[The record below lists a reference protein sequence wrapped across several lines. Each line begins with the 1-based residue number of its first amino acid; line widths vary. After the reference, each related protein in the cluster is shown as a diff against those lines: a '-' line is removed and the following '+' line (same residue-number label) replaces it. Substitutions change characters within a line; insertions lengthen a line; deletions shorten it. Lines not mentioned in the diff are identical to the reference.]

1 MANQRREAVLTSL
14 HRLPKLPYGFSS
26 PSPPP
31 PPAPR
36 VVLPRHTPFPQRSL
50 QDTVPREPRRCTA
63 LADMEAREEA
73 EWVAVVNNLLWKCHI
88 CLRIQ
93 SLSECDANVFITLYH
108 SILGEV
114 VPDLITAP
122 KNQEDHAHNVQAI
135 IDSLALDYLQVSLSH
150 ITGENIVRGNKESI
164 KNLLEIFDGLLEYLT
179 EYSEASSQERVET
192 DRVAKGSIQRILS
205 EELEE
210 KISKTRPVQAIT
222 SFGRSSQSSDFVPSW
237 DIDGSESTG
246 ELIRLGD
253 TAHTF
258 SLRKDEL
265 AASVEST
272 EISSKSLTPNAKKLG
287 EPIRSAIPLQPPY
300 HPLEPPAPCPMGKEY
315 CHSSQYPLA
324 LNDDEKHERPMFTGS
339 FDPFSER
346 IHGSEAYFISVG
358 DTVTPETTSA
368 QDQSCSMKCLNSID
382 KLSPTSPLSEETKLS
397 VSESHLYSPRLQRL
411 LKRIR
416 SENCDLLTTDELPLH
431 QGPSH
436 RLTEEEL
443 HSMSEKLSH
452 QLDELD
458 LMLRNALSSKTKDK
472 EEIRDDDVSFQYSDK
487 QLKKSHPGPSKK
499 GRQFQVGKLRR
510 QIQNE
515 SDLRR
520 FRAKV
525 LADTFERELH
535 RSEIQEGSGLLMP
548 NEDQE
553 VTEQEYKENIRKR
566 PPKTCQPVKVYSKKT
581 MPWNLKRSQWIPR
594 GNITKAKKGVPLKI
608 KDDNLLPMLLEEFPY
623 LHISGQTL
631 GKMWKQQLFQTEQ
644 LRKAAS
650 GGEQSKKK
658 FQFKIE
664 EALRRHDLLAEIV
677 KKEHE
682 HNKRLQDFKER
693 VCKQKSTQM
702 KIRERR
708 QQIVRAK
715 KYYEDYRVQ
724 LHAKM
729 MRTRTREEVIFK
741 NLFRE
746 GLEIQKL
753 RLQELRNYAKE
764 RQEEQKRLHENELQ
778 SLENY
783 YKDQFAML
791 AEAILQER
799 QEIKMREKA
808 QTKTLHK
815 MKRELRSKME
825 QEIGQLQTMI
835 IKSDDDLFFREV
847 EAERLKARLQMASFQ
862 YSRGHFF

>member
-1 MANQRREAVLTSL
+1 
-14 HRLPKLPYGFSS
+14 
-26 PSPPP
+26 
-31 PPAPR
+31 
-36 VVLPRHTPFPQRSL
+36 
-50 QDTVPREPRRCTA
+50 
-63 LADMEAREEA
+63 MEAREEA
-73 EWVAVVNNLLWKCHI
+73 EWVAVANNLLLKCHI

-93 SLSECDANVFITLYH
+93 SLSECDADVFITLYH
-108 SILGEV
+108 SILGEE
-114 VPDLITAP
+114 VPDLITVP
-122 KNQEDHAHNVQAI
+122 KNQEDHTHNVQAV

-179 EYSEASSQERVET
+179 EYSEASSQEKVET
-192 DRVAKGSIQRILS
+192 DQVTKESIQGILS

-210 KISKTRPVQAIT
+210 KIRETRPVQAMT
-222 SFGRSSQSSDFVPSW
+222 SFGRSSQSSELFVPSW

-258 SLRKDEL
+258 SLRKDGVEESQNEKDSTFQGIKSEEGFVNSTSCYSNYM
-265 AASVEST
+265 ADNTASVEST

-300 HPLEPPAPCPMGKEY
+300 HPLEPRAPCPMGKEY
-315 CHSSQYPLA
+315 YHSHQYPSA
-324 LNDDEKHERPMFTGS
+324 LNDDGKHERPVFTGS
-339 FDPFSER
+339 FDSFSER
-346 IHGSEAYFISVG
+346 IHGAESFFTSVG
-358 DTVTPETTSA
+358 DTVTPETTST
-368 QDQSCSMKCLNSID
+368 QDQSYSMKCLNSID
-382 KLSPTSPLSEETKLS
+382 KLSSTSHLSEETKLS
-397 VSESHLYSPRLQRL
+397 VSESHLYIPRIQRL
-411 LKRIR
+411 LKRISR
-416 SENCDLLTTDELPLH
+416 SESCDLLTDELPLH
-431 QGPSH
+431 QGPSR

-443 HSMSEKLSH
+443 CSMSEKLSH
-452 QLDELD
+452 RLDELD
-458 LMLRNALSSKTKDK
+458 LMLKNALSSKTKDDK
-472 EEIRDDDVSFQYSDK
+472 EIREDNVSFQHSDE
-487 QLKKSHPGPSKK
+487 QLKKSHPGPPKR

-510 QIQNE
+510 QIQSE

-525 LADTFERELH
+525 LADTFEKQLH
-535 RSEIQEGSGLLMP
+535 RSEIQEANGLLMP

-553 VTEQEYKENIRKR
+553 VTEQEYKENIHKR
-566 PPKTCQPVKVYSKKT
+566 PPKTFQPVKVYSKKT
-581 MPWNLKRSQWIPR
+581 MPWNLKRSQWIPS
-594 GNITKAKKGVPLKI
+594 GNIMKAKKGVPLKI

-644 LRKAAS
+644 LRKVTS
-650 GGEQSKKK
+650 GMEQSKKK

-693 VCKQKSTQM
+693 ICRQKSTQM
-702 KIRERR
+702 KIKERR
-708 QQIVRAK
+708 QQIIRAK

-729 MRTRTREEVIFK
+729 IRTRTREEVIFK

-753 RLQELRNYAKE
+753 RLQELRNYAKDK
-764 RQEEQKRLHENELQ
+764 REEQKRLHENELE

-791 AEAILQER
+791 AEAVSQER

-825 QEIGQLQTMI
+825 QEIQQLQTMI
-835 IKSDDDLFFREV
+835 IKNDDDLFFREV

>member
-1 MANQRREAVLTSL
+1 
-14 HRLPKLPYGFSS
+14 
-26 PSPPP
+26 
-31 PPAPR
+31 
-36 VVLPRHTPFPQRSL
+36 
-50 QDTVPREPRRCTA
+50 
-63 LADMEAREEA
+63 MEAREEA
-73 EWVAVVNNLLWKCHI
+73 EWIAVANNLLLKCRI

-108 SILGEV
+108 SILGEE
-114 VPDLITAP
+114 VPDLITIP
-122 KNQEDHAHNVQAI
+122 KNQEDDAHNMQAI

-192 DRVAKGSIQRILS
+192 DRVAKESIQGIFS

-210 KISKTRPVQAIT
+210 KFREIRPVQAMT
-222 SFGRSSQSSDFVPSW
+222 SFGRSSQSSELFVPSW

-258 SLRKDEL
+258 SLRKDG
-265 AASVEST
+265 VEESQNEEDST
-272 EISSKSLTPNAKKLG
+272 FQGTKAEEDFVNSTSCYSNYIADNKISSKSLTPNAKKLG

-300 HPLEPPAPCPMGKEY
+300 HPLEPSAPCPMGREHY
-315 CHSSQYPLA
+315 HSSQYPSA

-339 FDPFSER
+339 FDSFSER
-346 IHGSEAYFISVG
+346 IHGAESYFTSGSGEPLKDPSVG
-358 DTVTPETTSA
+358 DTVTPETTST
-368 QDQSCSMKCLNSID
+368 QDQSYSMKSLNSID
-382 KLSPTSPLSEETKLS
+382 KLSSTSHLSEETKLS
-397 VSESHLYSPRLQRL
+397 VSESHLYSPRIQRL
-411 LKRIR
+411 LKPISR
-416 SENCDLLTTDELPLH
+416 SESCDLLTDKLPLH
-431 QGPSH
+431 QEPSD

-452 QLDELD
+452 RLDELD
-458 LMLRNALSSKTKDK
+458 LMLKNALSSKTKDN
-472 EEIRDDDVSFQYSDK
+472 EEIRDDDVSFQYSDEL
-487 QLKKSHPGPSKK
+487 LKKSHPGPPKR

-510 QIQNE
+510 QIQKE

-525 LADTFERELH
+525 LADTFEKQLH
-535 RSEIQEGSGLLMP
+535 RSEIQERNELLMP

-553 VTEQEYKENIRKR
+553 VTEQEYKENIHKR
-566 PPKTCQPVKVYSKKT
+566 PPKTFQPVKVYSKKT

-594 GNITKAKKGVPLKI
+594 GSITKAKKGVPLKI

-644 LRKAAS
+644 LRRVTS
-650 GGEQSKKK
+650 GVEQSKKK

-693 VCKQKSTQM
+693 ICRQKSIQM
-702 KIRERR
+702 KIKERR

-729 MRTRTREEVIFK
+729 IRARTREEVIFK

-753 RLQELRNYAKE
+753 RLQELRNYAKDK
-764 RQEEQKRLHENELQ
+764 REEQKRLHENELQ

-791 AEAILQER
+791 AEAVSQER
-799 QEIKMREKA
+799 EEIKMREKA

-825 QEIGQLQTMI
+825 QEIQQLQTMI
-835 IKSDDDLFFREV
+835 IKNDDDLFFREV

>member
-1 MANQRREAVLTSL
+1 
-14 HRLPKLPYGFSS
+14 
-26 PSPPP
+26 
-31 PPAPR
+31 
-36 VVLPRHTPFPQRSL
+36 
-50 QDTVPREPRRCTA
+50 
-63 LADMEAREEA
+63 MEAREEA
-73 EWVAVVNNLLWKCHI
+73 EWVSVANNLLLKCHI
-88 CLRIQ
+88 WLRIQ

-114 VPDLITAP
+114 VPDLITVP

-179 EYSEASSQERVET
+179 EYSEASSQERIET
-192 DRVAKGSIQRILS
+192 DQAAKESIQGILS

-210 KISKTRPVQAIT
+210 KIREIRPVQAMT
-222 SFGRSSQSSDFVPSW
+222 SFGRSSPSSDFAPSW

-258 SLRKDEL
+258 SLRKDGVEESQNEKDATFQGTKAEEEL
-265 AASVEST
+265 VASAETT

-300 HPLEPPAPCPMGKEY
+300 HPLEPPSPMGKEY
-315 CHSSQYPLA
+315 CHSSQYPSA
-324 LNDDEKHERPMFTGS
+324 FNDDEKPVGPLFTGL

-346 IHGSEAYFISVG
+346 IHGSESYFTSVG
-358 DTVTPETTSA
+358 DTVTPETST

-382 KLSPTSPLSEETKLS
+382 KLSPTSHLSEDTELS
-397 VSESHLYSPRLQRL
+397 VSESHLYSPRIQRL
-411 LKRIR
+411 LKQIR
-416 SENCDLLTTDELPLH
+416 SESCDLLTDELPPH
-431 QGPSH
+431 QGPSY

-443 HSMSEKLSH
+443 HFMSEKLSH
-452 QLDELD
+452 RLDELD

-472 EEIRDDDVSFQYSDK
+472 EEIRDHDLSSQYSDEE
-487 QLKKSHPGPSKK
+487 LKKSHPGPPGR

-510 QIQNE
+510 QRQNE
-515 SDLRR
+515 ADLRR

-525 LADTFERELH
+525 LADTFEKQLH
-535 RSEIQEGSGLLMP
+535 RSEIQEGSGLLMSD
-548 NEDQE
+548 EDQE
-553 VTEQEYKENIRKR
+553 VTEQEYKENIHKK
-566 PPKTCQPVKVYSKKT
+566 PPKTYQPVKVYSKKT
-581 MPWNLKRSQWIPR
+581 MPLNLKRSQWITR

-631 GKMWKQQLFQTEQ
+631 GKMWKQQVFQTEQ
-644 LRKAAS
+644 LRKVTS
-650 GGEQSKKK
+650 GVEQSKKK

-693 VCKQKSTQM
+693 VCRQKSTQM
-702 KIRERR
+702 KIKERR

-724 LHAKM
+724 LHGKM
-729 MRTRTREEVIFK
+729 MRARTREEMIFK

-753 RLQELRNYAKE
+753 RLQELRNYAKDK
-764 RQEEQKRLHENELQ
+764 REEQKKLHENELQ

-791 AEAILQER
+791 AEAVTQER
-799 QEIKMREKA
+799 QEIKMREDA

-825 QEIGQLQTMI
+825 QEIQQLQTMI
-835 IKSDDDLFFREV
+835 IRNDDDLFFREV

>member
-1 MANQRREAVLTSL
+1 
-14 HRLPKLPYGFSS
+14 
-26 PSPPP
+26 
-31 PPAPR
+31 
-36 VVLPRHTPFPQRSL
+36 
-50 QDTVPREPRRCTA
+50 
-63 LADMEAREEA
+63 MEAREEA
-73 EWVAVVNNLLWKCHI
+73 EWIAVANNLLLKCRI

-108 SILGEV
+108 SILGEE
-114 VPDLITAP
+114 VPDLITIP
-122 KNQEDHAHNVQAI
+122 KNQEDDAHNMQAI

-179 EYSEASSQERVET
+179 EYSEASSQERGVEE
-192 DRVAKGSIQRILS
+192 SQN
-205 EELEE
+205 EEDSTFQGTKAEE
-210 KISKTRPVQAIT
+210 
-222 SFGRSSQSSDFVPSW
+222 DFVN
-237 DIDGSESTG
+237 STSCYSNY
-246 ELIRLGD
+246 IAD
-253 TAHTF
+253 NT
-258 SLRKDEL
+258 
-265 AASVEST
+265 ASVEST

-300 HPLEPPAPCPMGKEY
+300 HPLEPSAPCPMGREHY
-315 CHSSQYPLA
+315 HSSQYPSA

-339 FDPFSER
+339 FDSFSER
-346 IHGSEAYFISVG
+346 IHGAESYFTSVG
-358 DTVTPETTSA
+358 DTVTPETTST
-368 QDQSCSMKCLNSID
+368 QDQSYSMKSLNSID
-382 KLSPTSPLSEETKLS
+382 KLSSTSHLSEETKLS
-397 VSESHLYSPRLQRL
+397 VSESHLYSPRIQRL
-411 LKRIR
+411 LKPISR
-416 SENCDLLTTDELPLH
+416 SESCDLLTDKLPLH
-431 QGPSH
+431 QEPSD

-452 QLDELD
+452 RLDELD
-458 LMLRNALSSKTKDK
+458 LMLKNALSSKTKDN
-472 EEIRDDDVSFQYSDK
+472 EEIRDDDVSFQYSDEL
-487 QLKKSHPGPSKK
+487 LKKSHPGPPKR

-510 QIQNE
+510 QIQKE

-520 FRAKV
+520 FRAK
-525 LADTFERELH
+525 
-535 RSEIQEGSGLLMP
+535 
-548 NEDQE
+548 
-553 VTEQEYKENIRKR
+553 EQEYKENIHKR
-566 PPKTCQPVKVYSKKT
+566 PPKTFQPVKVYSKKT

-594 GNITKAKKGVPLKI
+594 GSITKAKKGVPLKI

-644 LRKAAS
+644 LRRVTS
-650 GGEQSKKK
+650 GVEQSKKK

-693 VCKQKSTQM
+693 ICRQKSIQM
-702 KIRERR
+702 KIKERR

-729 MRTRTREEVIFK
+729 IRARTREEVIFK

-753 RLQELRNYAKE
+753 RLQELRNYAKDK
-764 RQEEQKRLHENELQ
+764 REEQKRLHENELQ

-791 AEAILQER
+791 AEAVSQER
-799 QEIKMREKA
+799 EEIKMREKA

-825 QEIGQLQTMI
+825 QEIQQLQTMI
-835 IKSDDDLFFREV
+835 IKNDDDLFFREV

>member
-1 MANQRREAVLTSL
+1 
-14 HRLPKLPYGFSS
+14 
-26 PSPPP
+26 
-31 PPAPR
+31 
-36 VVLPRHTPFPQRSL
+36 
-50 QDTVPREPRRCTA
+50 
-63 LADMEAREEA
+63 MEAREEA
-73 EWVAVVNNLLWKCHI
+73 EWVSVANNLLLKCHI
-88 CLRIQ
+88 WLRIQ

-114 VPDLITAP
+114 VPDLITVP

-179 EYSEASSQERVET
+179 EYSEASSQERIVET
-192 DRVAKGSIQRILS
+192 DQAAKESIQGILS

-210 KISKTRPVQAIT
+210 KIREIRPVQAMT
-222 SFGRSSQSSDFVPSW
+222 SFGRSSPSSDFAPSW

-265 AASVEST
+265 VASAETT

-300 HPLEPPAPCPMGKEY
+300 HPLEPPSPMGKEY
-315 CHSSQYPLA
+315 CHSSQYPSA
-324 LNDDEKHERPMFTGS
+324 FNDDEKPVGPLFTGL

-346 IHGSEAYFISVG
+346 IHGSESYFTSVG
-358 DTVTPETTSA
+358 DTVTPETST

-382 KLSPTSPLSEETKLS
+382 KLSPTSHLSEDTELS
-397 VSESHLYSPRLQRL
+397 VSESHLYSPRIQRL
-411 LKRIR
+411 LKQISR
-416 SENCDLLTTDELPLH
+416 SESCDLLTDELPPH
-431 QGPSH
+431 QGPSY

-443 HSMSEKLSH
+443 HFMSEKLSH
-452 QLDELD
+452 RLDELD

-472 EEIRDDDVSFQYSDK
+472 EEIRDHDLSSQYSDEE
-487 QLKKSHPGPSKK
+487 LKKSHPGPPGR

-510 QIQNE
+510 QRQNE
-515 SDLRR
+515 ADLRR

-525 LADTFERELH
+525 LADTFEKQLH
-535 RSEIQEGSGLLMP
+535 RSEIQEGSGLLMSD
-548 NEDQE
+548 EDQE
-553 VTEQEYKENIRKR
+553 VTEQEYKENIHKK
-566 PPKTCQPVKVYSKKT
+566 PPKTYQPVKVYSKKT
-581 MPWNLKRSQWIPR
+581 MPLNLKRSQWITR

-631 GKMWKQQLFQTEQ
+631 GKMWKQQVFQTEQ
-644 LRKAAS
+644 LRKVTS
-650 GGEQSKKK
+650 GVEQSKKK

-693 VCKQKSTQM
+693 VCRQKSTQM
-702 KIRERR
+702 KIKERR

-724 LHAKM
+724 LHGKM
-729 MRTRTREEVIFK
+729 MRARTREEMIFK

-753 RLQELRNYAKE
+753 RLQELRNYAKDK
-764 RQEEQKRLHENELQ
+764 REEQKKLHENELQ

-791 AEAILQER
+791 AEAVTQER
-799 QEIKMREKA
+799 QEIKMREDA

-825 QEIGQLQTMI
+825 QEIQQLQTMI
-835 IKSDDDLFFREV
+835 IRNDDDLFFREV

>member
-1 MANQRREAVLTSL
+1 
-14 HRLPKLPYGFSS
+14 
-26 PSPPP
+26 
-31 PPAPR
+31 
-36 VVLPRHTPFPQRSL
+36 
-50 QDTVPREPRRCTA
+50 
-63 LADMEAREEA
+63 MEAREEA
-73 EWVAVVNNLLWKCHI
+73 EWVSVANNLLLKCHI
-88 CLRIQ
+88 WLRIQ

-114 VPDLITAP
+114 VPDLITVP

-179 EYSEASSQERVET
+179 EYSEASSQERIET
-192 DRVAKGSIQRILS
+192 DQAAKESIQGILS

-210 KISKTRPVQAIT
+210 KIREIRPVQAMT
-222 SFGRSSQSSDFVPSW
+222 SFGRSSPSSDFAPSW

-258 SLRKDEL
+258 SLRKDGVEESQNEKDATFQGTKAEEEL
-265 AASVEST
+265 VASAETT

-300 HPLEPPAPCPMGKEY
+300 HPLEPPSPMGKEY
-315 CHSSQYPLA
+315 CHSSQYPSA
-324 LNDDEKHERPMFTGS
+324 FNDDEKPVGPLFTGL

-346 IHGSEAYFISVG
+346 IHGSESYFTSVG
-358 DTVTPETTSA
+358 DTVTPETST

-382 KLSPTSPLSEETKLS
+382 KLSPTSHLSEDTELS
-397 VSESHLYSPRLQRL
+397 VSESHLYSPRIQRL
-411 LKRIR
+411 LKQISR
-416 SENCDLLTTDELPLH
+416 SESCDLLTDELPPH
-431 QGPSH
+431 QGPSY

-443 HSMSEKLSH
+443 HFMSEKLSH
-452 QLDELD
+452 RLDELD

-472 EEIRDDDVSFQYSDK
+472 EEIRDHDLSSQYSDEE
-487 QLKKSHPGPSKK
+487 LKKSHPGPPGR

-510 QIQNE
+510 QRQNE
-515 SDLRR
+515 ADLRR

-525 LADTFERELH
+525 LADTFEKQLH
-535 RSEIQEGSGLLMP
+535 RSEIQEGSGLLMSD
-548 NEDQE
+548 EDQE
-553 VTEQEYKENIRKR
+553 VTEQEYKENIHKK
-566 PPKTCQPVKVYSKKT
+566 PPKTYQPVKVYSKKT
-581 MPWNLKRSQWIPR
+581 MPLNLKRSQWITR

-631 GKMWKQQLFQTEQ
+631 GKMWKQQVFQTEQ
-644 LRKAAS
+644 LRKVTS
-650 GGEQSKKK
+650 GVEQSKKK

-693 VCKQKSTQM
+693 VCRQKSTQM
-702 KIRERR
+702 KIKERR

-724 LHAKM
+724 LHGKM
-729 MRTRTREEVIFK
+729 MRARTREEMIFK

-753 RLQELRNYAKE
+753 RLQELRNYAKDK
-764 RQEEQKRLHENELQ
+764 REEQKKLHENELQ

-791 AEAILQER
+791 AEAVTQER
-799 QEIKMREKA
+799 QEIKMREDA

-825 QEIGQLQTMI
+825 QEIQQLQTMI
-835 IKSDDDLFFREV
+835 IRNDDDLFFREV

>member
-1 MANQRREAVLTSL
+1 
-14 HRLPKLPYGFSS
+14 
-26 PSPPP
+26 
-31 PPAPR
+31 
-36 VVLPRHTPFPQRSL
+36 
-50 QDTVPREPRRCTA
+50 
-63 LADMEAREEA
+63 MEAREEA
-73 EWVAVVNNLLWKCHI
+73 EWVSVANNLLLKCHI
-88 CLRIQ
+88 WLRIQ

-114 VPDLITAP
+114 VPDLITVP

-179 EYSEASSQERVET
+179 EYSEASSQERIVET
-192 DRVAKGSIQRILS
+192 DQAAKESIQGILS

-210 KISKTRPVQAIT
+210 KIREIRPVQAMT
-222 SFGRSSQSSDFVPSW
+222 SFGRSSPSSDFAPSW

-258 SLRKDEL
+258 SLRKDGVEESQNEKDATFQGTKAEEEL
-265 AASVEST
+265 VASAETT

-300 HPLEPPAPCPMGKEY
+300 HPLEPPSPMGKEY
-315 CHSSQYPLA
+315 CHSSQYPSA
-324 LNDDEKHERPMFTGS
+324 FNDDEKPVGPLFTGL

-346 IHGSEAYFISVG
+346 IHGSESYFTSVG
-358 DTVTPETTSA
+358 DTVTPETST

-382 KLSPTSPLSEETKLS
+382 KLSPTSHLSEDTELS
-397 VSESHLYSPRLQRL
+397 VSESHLYSPRIQRL
-411 LKRIR
+411 LKQIR
-416 SENCDLLTTDELPLH
+416 SESCDLLTDELPPH
-431 QGPSH
+431 QGPSY

-443 HSMSEKLSH
+443 HFMSEKLSH
-452 QLDELD
+452 RLDELD

-472 EEIRDDDVSFQYSDK
+472 EEIRDHDLSSQYSDEE
-487 QLKKSHPGPSKK
+487 LKKSHPGPPGR

-510 QIQNE
+510 QRQNE
-515 SDLRR
+515 ADLRR

-525 LADTFERELH
+525 LADTFEKQLH
-535 RSEIQEGSGLLMP
+535 RSEIQEGSGLLMSD
-548 NEDQE
+548 EDQE
-553 VTEQEYKENIRKR
+553 VTEQEYKENIHKK
-566 PPKTCQPVKVYSKKT
+566 PPKTYQPVKVYSKKT
-581 MPWNLKRSQWIPR
+581 MPLNLKRSQWITR

-631 GKMWKQQLFQTEQ
+631 GKMWKQQVFQTEQ
-644 LRKAAS
+644 LRKVTS
-650 GGEQSKKK
+650 GVEQSKKK

-693 VCKQKSTQM
+693 VCRQKSTQM
-702 KIRERR
+702 KIKERR

-724 LHAKM
+724 LHGKM
-729 MRTRTREEVIFK
+729 MRARTREEMIFK

-753 RLQELRNYAKE
+753 RLQELRNYAKDK
-764 RQEEQKRLHENELQ
+764 REEQKKLHENELQ

-791 AEAILQER
+791 AEAVTQER
-799 QEIKMREKA
+799 QEIKMREDA

-825 QEIGQLQTMI
+825 QEIQQLQTMI
-835 IKSDDDLFFREV
+835 IRNDDDLFFREV

>member
-1 MANQRREAVLTSL
+1 M
-14 HRLPKLPYGFSS
+14 
-26 PSPPP
+26 
-31 PPAPR
+31 
-36 VVLPRHTPFPQRSL
+36 
-50 QDTVPREPRRCTA
+50 
-63 LADMEAREEA
+63 
-73 EWVAVVNNLLWKCHI
+73 
-88 CLRIQ
+88 
-93 SLSECDANVFITLYH
+93 
-108 SILGEV
+108 
-114 VPDLITAP
+114 
-122 KNQEDHAHNVQAI
+122 
-135 IDSLALDYLQVSLSH
+135 
-150 ITGENIVRGNKESI
+150 
-164 KNLLEIFDGLLEYLT
+164 
-179 EYSEASSQERVET
+179 
-192 DRVAKGSIQRILS
+192 
-205 EELEE
+205 
-210 KISKTRPVQAIT
+210 T
-222 SFGRSSQSSDFVPSW
+222 SFGRSSPSSDFAPSW

-258 SLRKDEL
+258 SLRKDGVEESQNEKDATFQGTKAEEEL
-265 AASVEST
+265 VASAETT

-300 HPLEPPAPCPMGKEY
+300 HPLEPPSPMGKEY
-315 CHSSQYPLA
+315 CHSSQYPSA
-324 LNDDEKHERPMFTGS
+324 FNDDEKPVGPLFTGL

-346 IHGSEAYFISVG
+346 IHGSESYFTSVG
-358 DTVTPETTSA
+358 DTVTPETST

-382 KLSPTSPLSEETKLS
+382 KLSPTSHLSEDTELS
-397 VSESHLYSPRLQRL
+397 VSESHLYSPRIQRL
-411 LKRIR
+411 LKQISR
-416 SENCDLLTTDELPLH
+416 SESCDLLTDELPPH
-431 QGPSH
+431 QGPSY

-443 HSMSEKLSH
+443 HFMSEKLSH
-452 QLDELD
+452 RLDELD

-472 EEIRDDDVSFQYSDK
+472 EEIRDHDLSSQYSDEE
-487 QLKKSHPGPSKK
+487 LKKSHPGPPGR

-510 QIQNE
+510 QRQNE
-515 SDLRR
+515 ADLRR

-525 LADTFERELH
+525 LADTFEKQLH
-535 RSEIQEGSGLLMP
+535 RSEIQEGSGLLMSD
-548 NEDQE
+548 EDQE
-553 VTEQEYKENIRKR
+553 VTEQEYKENIHKK
-566 PPKTCQPVKVYSKKT
+566 PPKTYQPVKVYSKKT
-581 MPWNLKRSQWIPR
+581 MPLNLKRSQWITR

-631 GKMWKQQLFQTEQ
+631 GKMWKQQVFQTEQ
-644 LRKAAS
+644 LRKVTS
-650 GGEQSKKK
+650 GVEQSKKK

-693 VCKQKSTQM
+693 VCRQKSTQM
-702 KIRERR
+702 KIKERR

-724 LHAKM
+724 LHGKM
-729 MRTRTREEVIFK
+729 MRARTREEMIFK

-753 RLQELRNYAKE
+753 RLQELRNYAKDK
-764 RQEEQKRLHENELQ
+764 REEQKKLHENELQ

-791 AEAILQER
+791 AEAVTQER
-799 QEIKMREKA
+799 QEIKMREDA

-825 QEIGQLQTMI
+825 QEIQQLQTMI
-835 IKSDDDLFFREV
+835 IRNDDDLFFREV

>member
-1 MANQRREAVLTSL
+1 
-14 HRLPKLPYGFSS
+14 
-26 PSPPP
+26 
-31 PPAPR
+31 
-36 VVLPRHTPFPQRSL
+36 
-50 QDTVPREPRRCTA
+50 
-63 LADMEAREEA
+63 MEAREEA
-73 EWVAVVNNLLWKCHI
+73 EWVAVANNLLLKCHI

-93 SLSECDANVFITLYH
+93 SLSECDADVFITLYH
-108 SILGEV
+108 SILGEE
-114 VPDLITAP
+114 VPDLITVP
-122 KNQEDHAHNVQAI
+122 KNQEDHTHNVQAV

-179 EYSEASSQERVET
+179 EYSEASSQEKVET
-192 DRVAKGSIQRILS
+192 DQVTKESIQGILS

-210 KISKTRPVQAIT
+210 KIRETRPVQAMT
-222 SFGRSSQSSDFVPSW
+222 SFGRSSQSSELFVPSW

-258 SLRKDEL
+258 SLRKDGVEESQNEKDSTFQGIKSEEGFVNSTSCYSNYM
-265 AASVEST
+265 ADNTASVEST

-300 HPLEPPAPCPMGKEY
+300 HPLEPRAPCPMGKEY
-315 CHSSQYPLA
+315 YHSHQYPSA
-324 LNDDEKHERPMFTGS
+324 LNDDGKHERPVFTGS
-339 FDPFSER
+339 FDSFSER
-346 IHGSEAYFISVG
+346 IHGAESFFTSGSGKPLTDPSVG
-358 DTVTPETTSA
+358 DTVTPETTST
-368 QDQSCSMKCLNSID
+368 QDQSYSMKCLNSID
-382 KLSPTSPLSEETKLS
+382 KLSSTSHLSEETKLS
-397 VSESHLYSPRLQRL
+397 VSESHLYIPRIQRL
-411 LKRIR
+411 LKRISR
-416 SENCDLLTTDELPLH
+416 SESCDLLTDELPLH
-431 QGPSH
+431 QGPSR

-443 HSMSEKLSH
+443 CSMSEKLSH
-452 QLDELD
+452 RLDELD
-458 LMLRNALSSKTKDK
+458 LMLKNALSSKTKDDK
-472 EEIRDDDVSFQYSDK
+472 EIREDNVSFQHSDE
-487 QLKKSHPGPSKK
+487 QLKKSHPGPPKR

-510 QIQNE
+510 QIQSE

-520 FRAKV
+520 FRAK
-525 LADTFERELH
+525 
-535 RSEIQEGSGLLMP
+535 
-548 NEDQE
+548 
-553 VTEQEYKENIRKR
+553 EQEYKENIHKR
-566 PPKTCQPVKVYSKKT
+566 PPKTFQPVKVYSKKT
-581 MPWNLKRSQWIPR
+581 MPWNLKRSQWIPS
-594 GNITKAKKGVPLKI
+594 GNIMKAKKGVPLKI

-644 LRKAAS
+644 LRKVTS
-650 GGEQSKKK
+650 GMEQSKKK

-693 VCKQKSTQM
+693 ICRQKSTQM
-702 KIRERR
+702 KIKERR
-708 QQIVRAK
+708 QQIIRAK

-729 MRTRTREEVIFK
+729 IRTRTREEVIFK

-753 RLQELRNYAKE
+753 RLQELRNYAKDK
-764 RQEEQKRLHENELQ
+764 REEQKRLHENELE

-791 AEAILQER
+791 AEAVSQER

-825 QEIGQLQTMI
+825 QEIQQLQTMI
-835 IKSDDDLFFREV
+835 IKNDDDLFFREV

>member
-1 MANQRREAVLTSL
+1 
-14 HRLPKLPYGFSS
+14 
-26 PSPPP
+26 
-31 PPAPR
+31 
-36 VVLPRHTPFPQRSL
+36 
-50 QDTVPREPRRCTA
+50 
-63 LADMEAREEA
+63 MEAREEA
-73 EWVAVVNNLLWKCHI
+73 EWVSVANNLLLKCHI
-88 CLRIQ
+88 WLRIQ

-114 VPDLITAP
+114 VPDLITVP

-179 EYSEASSQERVET
+179 EYSEASSQERIET
-192 DRVAKGSIQRILS
+192 DQAAKESIQGILS

-210 KISKTRPVQAIT
+210 KIREIRPVQAMT
-222 SFGRSSQSSDFVPSW
+222 SFGRSSPSSDFAPSW

-265 AASVEST
+265 VASAETT

-300 HPLEPPAPCPMGKEY
+300 HPLEPPSPMGKEY
-315 CHSSQYPLA
+315 CHSSQYPSA
-324 LNDDEKHERPMFTGS
+324 FNDDEKPVGPLFTGL

-346 IHGSEAYFISVG
+346 IHGSESYFTSVG
-358 DTVTPETTSA
+358 DTVTPETST

-382 KLSPTSPLSEETKLS
+382 KLSPTSHLSEDTELS
-397 VSESHLYSPRLQRL
+397 VSESHLYSPRIQRL
-411 LKRIR
+411 LKQISR
-416 SENCDLLTTDELPLH
+416 SESCDLLTDELPPH
-431 QGPSH
+431 QGPSY

-443 HSMSEKLSH
+443 HFMSEKLSH
-452 QLDELD
+452 RLDELD

-472 EEIRDDDVSFQYSDK
+472 EEIRDHDLSSQYSDEE
-487 QLKKSHPGPSKK
+487 LKKSHPGPPGR

-510 QIQNE
+510 QRQNE
-515 SDLRR
+515 ADLRR

-525 LADTFERELH
+525 LADTFEKQLH
-535 RSEIQEGSGLLMP
+535 RSEIQEGSGLLMSD
-548 NEDQE
+548 EDQE
-553 VTEQEYKENIRKR
+553 VTEQEYKENIHKK
-566 PPKTCQPVKVYSKKT
+566 PPKTYQPVKVYSKKT
-581 MPWNLKRSQWIPR
+581 MPLNLKRSQWITR

-631 GKMWKQQLFQTEQ
+631 GKMWKQQVFQTEQ
-644 LRKAAS
+644 LRKVTS
-650 GGEQSKKK
+650 GVEQSKKK

-693 VCKQKSTQM
+693 VCRQKSTQM
-702 KIRERR
+702 KIKERR

-724 LHAKM
+724 LHGKM
-729 MRTRTREEVIFK
+729 MRARTREEMIFK

-753 RLQELRNYAKE
+753 RLQELRNYAKDK
-764 RQEEQKRLHENELQ
+764 REEQKKLHENELQ

-791 AEAILQER
+791 AEAVTQER
-799 QEIKMREKA
+799 QEIKMREDA

-825 QEIGQLQTMI
+825 QEIQQLQTMI
-835 IKSDDDLFFREV
+835 IRNDDDLFFREV

>member
-1 MANQRREAVLTSL
+1 
-14 HRLPKLPYGFSS
+14 
-26 PSPPP
+26 
-31 PPAPR
+31 
-36 VVLPRHTPFPQRSL
+36 
-50 QDTVPREPRRCTA
+50 
-63 LADMEAREEA
+63 MEAREEA
-73 EWVAVVNNLLWKCHI
+73 EWVAIANNLLLKCHI

-114 VPDLITAP
+114 VPDLITNP

-150 ITGENIVRGNKESI
+150 ITGENIIRGNKESI

-179 EYSEASSQERVET
+179 EYSETSSQERVET
-192 DRVAKGSIQRILS
+192 DRVAKASIQGILP

-210 KISKTRPVQAIT
+210 KIKETRPVQAMT
-222 SFGRSSQSSDFVPSW
+222 SFGRSSQSSELFVPSW

-258 SLRKDEL
+258 SLRKNGVEESQNEKDSTFQGTKAEEDFVNSTSCYSNYMADNKL

-272 EISSKSLTPNAKKLG
+272 DVSSKSLTPNAKKLG

-300 HPLEPPAPCPMGKEY
+300 HPLEPPAPCPIGREY
-315 CHSSQYPLA
+315 FHSSQYPSA

-346 IHGSEAYFISVG
+346 IHGSESYFTSVG
-358 DTVTPETTSA
+358 DTLTPETTNT
-368 QDQSCSMKCLNSID
+368 QDQSCSVKCLNSAD
-382 KLSPTSPLSEETKLS
+382 KLSPTSHLSEETKLS
-397 VSESHLYSPRLQRL
+397 TSQSYLYSPGMQRL

-416 SENCDLLTTDELPLH
+416 SESCDLAPDELPLH

-436 RLTEEEL
+436 RLTEQEL

-458 LMLRNALSSKTKDK
+458 LMLRNALSSKTKDQ
-472 EEIRDDDVSFQYSDK
+472 EEIRDGDVSFQNSDSINE
-487 QLKKSHPGPSKK
+487 QLKKSPPGLIKN
-499 GRQFQVGKLRR
+499 GRQFQVGKLQR

-525 LADTFERELH
+525 LADAFEKQLH
-535 RSEIQEGSGLLMP
+535 RSEIQEGSGLLIP

-553 VTEQEYKENIRKR
+553 VTEQEYKENIHQR
-566 PPKTCQPVKVYSKKT
+566 PPRTYQPMKVYSKKT
-581 MPWNLKRSQWIPR
+581 VPWNLKRSQWIPR
-594 GNITKAKKGVPLKI
+594 GSITKTKKGVPLKI

-644 LRKAAS
+644 LRKVTS
-650 GGEQSKKK
+650 GVEQSKKK

-664 EALRRHDLLAEIV
+664 EALRRHDLLSDIV

-693 VCKQKSTQM
+693 VCRQKSAQM
-702 KIRERR
+702 KIKERR
-708 QQIVRAK
+708 QQIIRAK

-729 MRTRTREEVIFK
+729 IRARTREEVIFK

-753 RLQELRNYAKE
+753 RLQELRNYAKD
-764 RQEEQKRLHENELQ
+764 RREEQKRLHENELQ

-791 AEAILQER
+791 AEAVSQER
-799 QEIKMREKA
+799 QEIQMREKA

-825 QEIGQLQTMI
+825 QEIQQLQTMI
-835 IKSDDDLFFREV
+835 IKNDDDLFFREV
-847 EAERLKARLQMASFQ
+847 EAERLKARLQIASFQ

>member
-1 MANQRREAVLTSL
+1 
-14 HRLPKLPYGFSS
+14 
-26 PSPPP
+26 
-31 PPAPR
+31 
-36 VVLPRHTPFPQRSL
+36 
-50 QDTVPREPRRCTA
+50 
-63 LADMEAREEA
+63 MEVREEG
-73 EWVAVVNNLLWKCHI
+73 EWVAVANNLLLKCHI

-114 VPDLITAP
+114 VPDLITVP

-192 DRVAKGSIQRILS
+192 EQVAEESIQGILS

-210 KISKTRPVQAIT
+210 KIRETRPVQAMT

-258 SLRKDEL
+258 SLRKDGIEESQNEKDSTFQGTKAEEEL
-265 AASVEST
+265 AASVESP
-272 EISSKSLTPNAKKLG
+272 EISSKSQTPNAKKLG

-300 HPLEPPAPCPMGKEY
+300 HPLEPPELCPMEKEY
-315 CHSSQYPLA
+315 CHSSQYPSA
-324 LNDDEKHERPMFTGS
+324 LNDNEELERPVFTGS

-346 IHGSEAYFISVG
+346 IHCSEPYFTSVG
-358 DTVTPETTSA
+358 DTVTPETTST

-382 KLSPTSPLSEETKLS
+382 KLSPTSHLSEETKLS
-397 VSESHLYSPRLQRL
+397 VSESHLYSPRIQRL
-411 LKRIR
+411 LKQIR
-416 SENCDLLTTDELPLH
+416 SETCDLLTDELPLH

-452 QLDELD
+452 RLDELD

-472 EEIRDDDVSFQYSDK
+472 EEVRDDDDDVSFQYSDE
-487 QLKKSHPGPSKK
+487 QLKKSHPGPPMR
-499 GRQFQVGKLRR
+499 GRQFQVEELRR

-515 SDLRR
+515 SELRR

-525 LADTFERELH
+525 LADTFEKQLH
-535 RSEIQEGSGLLMP
+535 RSEIQEGSGLRML

-553 VTEQEYKENIRKR
+553 VTEQEYKENIYKR
-566 PPKTCQPVKVYSKKT
+566 PPKTYQPVKVYSKKT

-623 LHISGQTL
+623 LHISGQAL

-644 LRKAAS
+644 LRKVTS
-650 GGEQSKKK
+650 GVEQSKRK

-677 KKEHE
+677 KKEHD

-693 VCKQKSTQM
+693 VCRQKSTQM
-702 KIRERR
+702 KIKERR

-729 MRTRTREEVIFK
+729 MRARTREEVIFK

-753 RLQELRNYAKE
+753 RLQELRNYAKD
-764 RQEEQKRLHENELQ
+764 RREEQKRQHENELQ

-791 AEAILQER
+791 AEAVSQER
-799 QEIKMREKA
+799 QEINMREKA

-815 MKRELRSKME
+815 MKRELRSKVE
-825 QEIGQLQTMI
+825 QEIQQLQTMI
-835 IKSDDDLFFREV
+835 IKNDDDLFFREV

>member
-1 MANQRREAVLTSL
+1 
-14 HRLPKLPYGFSS
+14 
-26 PSPPP
+26 
-31 PPAPR
+31 
-36 VVLPRHTPFPQRSL
+36 
-50 QDTVPREPRRCTA
+50 
-63 LADMEAREEA
+63 MEAREEA
-73 EWVAVVNNLLWKCHI
+73 EWVSVANNLLLKCHI
-88 CLRIQ
+88 WLRIQ

-114 VPDLITAP
+114 VPDLITVP

-179 EYSEASSQERVET
+179 EYSEASSQERIVET
-192 DRVAKGSIQRILS
+192 DQAAKESIQGILS

-210 KISKTRPVQAIT
+210 KIREIRPVQAMT
-222 SFGRSSQSSDFVPSW
+222 SFGRSSPSSDFAPSW

-258 SLRKDEL
+258 SLRKDGVEESQNEKDATFQGTKAEEEL
-265 AASVEST
+265 VASAETT

-300 HPLEPPAPCPMGKEY
+300 HPLEPPSPMGKEY
-315 CHSSQYPLA
+315 CHSSQYPSA
-324 LNDDEKHERPMFTGS
+324 FNDDEKPVGPLFTGL

-346 IHGSEAYFISVG
+346 IHGSESYFTSVG
-358 DTVTPETTSA
+358 DTVTPETST

-382 KLSPTSPLSEETKLS
+382 KLSPTSHLSEDTELS
-397 VSESHLYSPRLQRL
+397 VSESHLYSPRIQRL
-411 LKRIR
+411 LKQISR
-416 SENCDLLTTDELPLH
+416 SESCDLLTDELPPH
-431 QGPSH
+431 QGPSY

-443 HSMSEKLSH
+443 HFMSEKLSH
-452 QLDELD
+452 RLDELD

-472 EEIRDDDVSFQYSDK
+472 EEIRDHDLSSQYSDEE
-487 QLKKSHPGPSKK
+487 LKKSHPGPPGR

-510 QIQNE
+510 QRQNE
-515 SDLRR
+515 ADLRR

-525 LADTFERELH
+525 LADTFEKQLH
-535 RSEIQEGSGLLMP
+535 RSEIQEGSGLLMSD
-548 NEDQE
+548 EDQE
-553 VTEQEYKENIRKR
+553 VTEQEYKENIHKK
-566 PPKTCQPVKVYSKKT
+566 PPKTYQPVKVYSKKT
-581 MPWNLKRSQWIPR
+581 MPLNLKRSQWITR

-631 GKMWKQQLFQTEQ
+631 GKMWKQQVFQTEQ
-644 LRKAAS
+644 LRKVTS
-650 GGEQSKKK
+650 GVEQSKKK

-693 VCKQKSTQM
+693 VCRQKSTQM
-702 KIRERR
+702 KIKERR

-724 LHAKM
+724 LHGKM
-729 MRTRTREEVIFK
+729 MRARTREEMIFK

-753 RLQELRNYAKE
+753 RLQELRNYAKDK
-764 RQEEQKRLHENELQ
+764 REEQKKLHENELQ

-791 AEAILQER
+791 AEAVTQER
-799 QEIKMREKA
+799 QEIKMREDA

-825 QEIGQLQTMI
+825 QEIQQLQTMI
-835 IKSDDDLFFREV
+835 IRNDDDLFFREV

>member
-1 MANQRREAVLTSL
+1 
-14 HRLPKLPYGFSS
+14 
-26 PSPPP
+26 
-31 PPAPR
+31 
-36 VVLPRHTPFPQRSL
+36 
-50 QDTVPREPRRCTA
+50 
-63 LADMEAREEA
+63 MEAREEA
-73 EWVAVVNNLLWKCHI
+73 EWVAIANKLLLKCHI
-88 CLRIQ
+88 CLRIE

-114 VPDLITAP
+114 VPDLITVP

-150 ITGENIVRGNKESI
+150 ITGENVVRGNKESI

-179 EYSEASSQERVET
+179 EYSEASSQEKVET
-192 DRVAKGSIQRILS
+192 DRVAKESIQGIFSR
-205 EELEE
+205 ELEE
-210 KISKTRPVQAIT
+210 KIGETKPAQAMT
-222 SFGRSSQSSDFVPSW
+222 SFGRSSQSSEFFVPFW
-237 DIDGSESTG
+237 EVDGSESTG

-253 TAHTF
+253 TAYTF
-258 SLRKDEL
+258 SLRKVGVEESQNERDSIFQGSKAEEDLVKSTSCYSNYIIDSKL
-265 AASVEST
+265 AASDEST

-300 HPLEPPAPCPMGKEY
+300 QPLEPPAPFPMGKEY
-315 CHSSQYPLA
+315 YHSSA
-324 LNDDEKHERPMFTGS
+324 INVNEKHERPKFTEL

-346 IHGSEAYFISVG
+346 IQSPNSDLLHEPYLKSGNEEPPKDPGVG
-358 DTVTPETTSA
+358 DTPTSETST
-368 QDQSCSMKCLNSID
+368 QDQNCSMKCLNSIE
-382 KLSPTSPLSEETKLS
+382 KLSPTSHLSEEIKLS
-397 VSESHLYSPRLQRL
+397 VSQSHLSSPRIQRL
-411 LKRIR
+411 FKGRR
-416 SENCDLLTTDELPLH
+416 TENCDLLTDELPLN
-431 QGPSH
+431 QRPSY
-436 RLTEEEL
+436 RLTEQEL
-443 HSMSEKLSH
+443 YSMSEKLSH
-452 QLDELD
+452 QLEELD
-458 LMLRNALSSKTKDK
+458 LMLRNALSSKTRGK
-472 EEIRDDDVSFQYSDK
+472 EEIKDDDDVSFLCSDTINE
-487 QLKKSHPGPSKK
+487 QLKKSYPGLSTR

-510 QIQNE
+510 QKQNE

-525 LADTFERELH
+525 LADTFEKQLH
-535 RSEIQEGSGLLMP
+535 RSEIQEGSELPVP

-553 VTEQEYKENIRKR
+553 ITEQEYKENIQKR
-566 PPKTCQPVKVYSKKT
+566 PSKTYQPVKVYSKKT
-581 MPWNLKRSQWIPR
+581 IPWNLKHSQWVPR
-594 GNITKAKKGVPLKI
+594 RNIAKAKKGVPLKI
-608 KDDNLLPMLLEEFPY
+608 KDDNLLPLLLEEFPY

-644 LRKAAS
+644 LRKMAS
-650 GGEQSKKK
+650 GVEQSKKK

-693 VCKQKSTQM
+693 MCRQKATQM
-702 KIRERR
+702 KIKERR
-708 QQIVRAK
+708 QQIIRAK

-729 MRTRTREEVIFK
+729 MRARTREEMIFK

-753 RLQELRNYAKE
+753 RLQELRNYAKDK
-764 RQEEQKRLHENELQ
+764 REEQKKLHENELQ

-783 YKDQFAML
+783 YKDQFEML
-791 AEAILQER
+791 AEAVSQER

-825 QEIGQLQTMI
+825 QEIQQLQAMI
-835 IKSDDDLFFREV
+835 IKNDDDLFFREV
-847 EAERLKARLQMASFQ
+847 EAERLKAHLQMASFQ
-862 YSRGHFF
+862 YSKGHFL

>member
-1 MANQRREAVLTSL
+1 
-14 HRLPKLPYGFSS
+14 
-26 PSPPP
+26 
-31 PPAPR
+31 
-36 VVLPRHTPFPQRSL
+36 
-50 QDTVPREPRRCTA
+50 
-63 LADMEAREEA
+63 MEAREEA
-73 EWVAVVNNLLWKCHI
+73 EWVAVANNLLLKCHI

-93 SLSECDANVFITLYH
+93 SLSECDADVFITLYH
-108 SILGEV
+108 SILGEE
-114 VPDLITAP
+114 VPDLITVP
-122 KNQEDHAHNVQAI
+122 KNQEDHTHNVQAV

-179 EYSEASSQERVET
+179 EYSEASSQEKVET
-192 DRVAKGSIQRILS
+192 DQVTKESIQGILS

-210 KISKTRPVQAIT
+210 KIRETRPVQAMT
-222 SFGRSSQSSDFVPSW
+222 SFGRSSQSSELFVPSW

-258 SLRKDEL
+258 SLRKDGVEESQNEKDSTFQGIKSEEGFVNSTSCYSNYM
-265 AASVEST
+265 ADNTASVEST

-300 HPLEPPAPCPMGKEY
+300 HPLEPRAPCPMGKEY
-315 CHSSQYPLA
+315 YHSHQYPSA
-324 LNDDEKHERPMFTGS
+324 LNDDGKHERPVFTGS
-339 FDPFSER
+339 FDSFSER
-346 IHGSEAYFISVG
+346 IHGAESFFTSGSGKPLTDPSVG
-358 DTVTPETTSA
+358 DTVTPETTST
-368 QDQSCSMKCLNSID
+368 QDQSYSMKCLNSID
-382 KLSPTSPLSEETKLS
+382 KLSSTSHLSEETKLS
-397 VSESHLYSPRLQRL
+397 VSESHLYIPRIQRL

-416 SENCDLLTTDELPLH
+416 SESCDLLTDELPLH
-431 QGPSH
+431 QGPSR

-443 HSMSEKLSH
+443 CSMSEKLSH
-452 QLDELD
+452 RLDELD
-458 LMLRNALSSKTKDK
+458 LMLKNALSSKTKDDK
-472 EEIRDDDVSFQYSDK
+472 EIREDNVSFQHSDE
-487 QLKKSHPGPSKK
+487 QLKKSHPGPPKR

-510 QIQNE
+510 QIQSE

-525 LADTFERELH
+525 LADTFEKQLH
-535 RSEIQEGSGLLMP
+535 RSEIQEANGLLMP

-553 VTEQEYKENIRKR
+553 VTEQEYKENIHKR
-566 PPKTCQPVKVYSKKT
+566 PPKTFQPVKVYSKKT
-581 MPWNLKRSQWIPR
+581 MPWNLKRSQWIPS
-594 GNITKAKKGVPLKI
+594 GNIMKAKKGVPLKI

-644 LRKAAS
+644 LRKVTS
-650 GGEQSKKK
+650 GMEQSKKK

-693 VCKQKSTQM
+693 ICRQKSTQM
-702 KIRERR
+702 KIKERR
-708 QQIVRAK
+708 QQIIRAK

-729 MRTRTREEVIFK
+729 IRTRTREEVIFK

-753 RLQELRNYAKE
+753 RLQELRNYAKDK
-764 RQEEQKRLHENELQ
+764 REEQKRLHENELE

-791 AEAILQER
+791 AEAVSQER

-825 QEIGQLQTMI
+825 QEIQQLQTMI
-835 IKSDDDLFFREV
+835 IKNDDDLFFREV